1 MLESCVWQGDL
12 PMELLCDGYQSIEQ
26 SKTYFGNLAPEYR
39 DYSDREELCPGAPP
53 PPSPDLIFEKCRP
66 VLRTKRTLVYREGAT
81 VN

>member
-39 DYSDREELCPGAPP
+39 DYSDREELLSWGASSTVARSHLRKVPAC
-53 PPSPDLIFEKCRP
+53 FENKAN
-66 VLRTKRTLVYREGAT
+66 TGIS
-81 VN
+81 